1 LEKRNPGPAETS
13 VGEYLAKNRKRTPEL
28 DAIAAKAAFQKNA
41 HRPAPA
47 ATGNALWNRHHS
59 CLPCTAGRST
69 YPTVNYAN
77 NSRTAFPLP
86 SLVT

>member
-1 LEKRNPGPAETS
+1 MRNPGPAETS
-13 VGEYLAKNRKRTPEL
+13 VGEYLAKNLKRTPEL
-28 DAIAAKAAFQKNA
+28 DAIAAKATFQKNT
-41 HRPAPA
+41 HPPAPA
-47 ATGNALWNRHHS
+47 DTGNALWNRHHS
-59 CLPCTAGRST
+59 SLPCTAARST

>member
-1 LEKRNPGPAETS
+1 MRNLGPAETS
-13 VGEYLAKNRKRTPEL
+13 VGEYLAKNLKRTPEL
-28 DAIAAKAAFQKNA
+28 DANAAKATFQKNA
-41 HRPAPA
+41 HPPAPA
-47 ATGNALWNRHHS
+47 DTGNALWNRHHS
-59 CLPCTAGRST
+59 SLPCTAARST

>member
-1 LEKRNPGPAETS
+1 MRNPGPAETS
-13 VGEYLAKNRKRTPEL
+13 VGEYLAKNLKRTPEL
-28 DAIAAKAAFQKNA
+28 DANAAKATFQKNA
-41 HRPAPA
+41 HPPAPA
-47 ATGNALWNRHHS
+47 DTGNALWNRHHS
-59 CLPCTAGRST
+59 SLPCTAARST